1 MTKYTLT
8 NSDHINF
15 WLKHK
20 HVNIINYEIHILHLR
35 IFPFSIHAVKIE
47 HLALQCTLLSID
59 TNV

>member
-35 IFPFSIHAVKIE
+35 IFPFSIQLKLNIWHYN
-47 HLALQCTLLSID
+47 ALCYQ
-59 TNV
+59 

>member
-35 IFPFSIHAVKIE
+35 IFPFSIQLKLNIWHY
-47 HLALQCTLLSID
+47 
-59 TNV
+59 NVLCYQ